1 MIYKKITKYLIF
13 FFIIFYTT
21 LTNANDKI
29 YYLDMDFLINNSLAG
44 KSINKQIE
52 QKNQNNIKTF
62 KKKEQDLKKEE
73 TKLITQKKITD
84 KDEYEKKIIIFRNK
98 VIDLKKLGIKKANS
112 LKKEKLEAKASLFDS
127 ITPII
132 VDYAK
137 ENSASI
143 IFDKKNIVLGKSE
156 LDITK
161 DILKILNAK
170 IKNIKLN

>member
-1 MIYKKITKYLIF
+1 M
-13 FFIIFYTT
+13 
-21 LTNANDKI
+21 
-29 YYLDMDFLINNSLAG
+29 SL
-44 KSINKQIE
+44 KQQIE
-52 QKNQNNIKTF
+52 DKLNEALKAKDKNTYPTLRLIISGIKDAEIAGRS
-62 KKKEQDLKKEE
+62 KG
-73 TKLITQKKITD
+73 QKKITD

-170 IKNIKLN
+170 IKNIKLKDLNNKKLLPN